1 VVDLFT
7 FSTQNPIPLGA
18 SPTAIVPGPH
28 ASYALTPRSGSVH
41 AINNDDLRVV
51 CSRKLAD
58 ELSEI
63 RLAAGGKR
71 LFVISTA
78 SRELIEV
85 ETDTLRALH
94 RYRLP
99 TEPMGLDIAPAGDYA
114 AVSLRN
120 RGIEL
125 IHWPSGRR
133 VKAELPRPV
142 GEVRFRRDGQVLLA
156 ACAEEPVLTALTVP
170 DLQIMVDLPLGM
182 VPENLCFTPDGGQ
195 LFISGKGMDAVAIV
209 FPYQTIEVDQ
219 TILAGPDPGVM
230 ACASRP
236 LYLFVGSASASDV
249 SIVDV
254 DTRKV
259 IALVNVGATP
269 TFLTITPDN
278 QYALVLDKRSGN
290 MAVIRIPSIRLAAHW
305 QNAKSGASLFTIIPA
320 GDQPVHAAIVPRRL

>member
-1 VVDLFT
+1 MDLFT
-7 FSTQNPIPLGA
+7 FSTQNPIRLGA
-18 SPTAIVPGPH
+18 SPTAIVPGPQ

-41 AINNDDLRVV
+41 AINEDLRVV

-58 ELSEI
+58 ELTEI
-63 RLAAGGKR
+63 RLAAGGER
-71 LFVISTA
+71 LFVISAT

-85 ETDTLRALH
+85 ATDTLRALR
-94 RYRLP
+94 RYRLSA
-99 TEPMGLDIAPAGDYA
+99 EPIDLDISSGGDYA
-114 AVSLRN
+114 AVSLQN
-120 RGIEL
+120 RAIEL
-125 IHWPSGRR
+125 IHWPTGRR
-133 VKAELPRPV
+133 MKAELPRALGP
-142 GEVRFRRDGQVLLA
+142 VRFRRDGQVLLVA
-156 ACAEEPVLTALTVP
+156 SAQEPVLTALTVP

-195 LFISGKGMDAVAIV
+195 LFISGKGMDGVAIV

-249 SIVDV
+249 SILDV

-259 IALVNVGATP
+259 IALVNVGAIP
-269 TFLTITPDN
+269 TFIAITPDN
-278 QYALVLDKRSGN
+278 QYALILDKRSGN
-290 MAVIRIPSIRLAAHW
+290 MAVIRIPSIRRAAHW
-305 QNAKSGASLFTIIPA
+305 QNAKSGASLFTILPV